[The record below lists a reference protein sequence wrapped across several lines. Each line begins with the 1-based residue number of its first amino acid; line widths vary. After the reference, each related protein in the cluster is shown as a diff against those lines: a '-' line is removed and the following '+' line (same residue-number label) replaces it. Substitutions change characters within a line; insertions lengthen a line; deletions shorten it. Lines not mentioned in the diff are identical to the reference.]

1 MLVLT
6 SDNKISTTLLNIIFS
21 GIVGVDDPEK
31 IETMANENDYNS
43 NSSQSIVFGGVIF
56 QSIND
61 ESDLKNINYT
71 LRLRTEF
78 VQKLSNFLYMPY
90 SFSGPQAWGQQYDL
104 FCSLQTPPISEAQ
117 KSFQSKVT
125 HDTLTEKVVEIVVSL
140 LLGILL

>member
-1 MLVLT
+1 
-6 SDNKISTTLLNIIFS
+6 
-21 GIVGVDDPEK
+21 
-31 IETMANENDYNS
+31 MANENDYNS

-104 FCSLQTPPISEAQ
+104 FCSLQTLIDLSYMEA
-117 KSFQSKVT
+117 VT
-125 HDTLTEKVVEIVVSL
+125 GEKLLIRNFTSPSDIFSSL
-140 LLGILL
+140 KWVKLHLAIR